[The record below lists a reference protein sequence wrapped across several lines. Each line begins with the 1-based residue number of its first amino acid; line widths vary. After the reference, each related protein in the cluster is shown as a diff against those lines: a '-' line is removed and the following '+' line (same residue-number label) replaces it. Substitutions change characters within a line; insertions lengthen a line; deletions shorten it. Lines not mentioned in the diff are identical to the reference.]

1 MTTNGNG
8 CGGRHLKL
16 SMWLIGIII
25 TVMVTA
31 FGFLAKSSG
40 AYDDR
45 LRTVEQQSARIE
57 ERLIG
62 IQRTLERIEKGQEP

>member
-1 MTTNGNG
+1 MAKNGNG
-8 CGGRHLKL
+8 CGARHLKL
-16 SMWLIGIII
+16 GIWMIGLIVLISVAWF
-25 TVMVTA
+25 TFSA
-31 FGFLAKSSG
+31 QSSA

-62 IQRTLERIEKGQEP
+62 IQRTLERIEKGPTP